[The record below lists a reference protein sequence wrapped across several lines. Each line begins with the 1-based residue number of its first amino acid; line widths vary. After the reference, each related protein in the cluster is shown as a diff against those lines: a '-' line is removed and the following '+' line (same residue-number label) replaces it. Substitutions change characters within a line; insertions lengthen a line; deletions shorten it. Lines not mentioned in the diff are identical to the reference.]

1 MFTLKVMPRPRLVWL
16 LGLSVEG
23 LIRVDP
29 SKTQNTC
36 SRLRRLSLGHHDG
49 ALKAILASTGR
60 NCRSFPSLRISRT
73 PREPALPT
81 SGKAPV
87 KDRERPGLILP
98 RDFVRNIALAGLR
111 MIAGDAVSGG
121 CTTALR

>member
-1 MFTLKVMPRPRLVWL
+1 MPQPRLEWL
-16 LGLSVEG
+16 LALSVEG

-49 ALKAILASTGR
+49 ALKAILAPRAGTAAASTR
-60 NCRSFPSLRISRT
+60 PRISRT
-73 PREPALPT
+73 PRAPALPT

-87 KDRERPGLILP
+87 KDREWLWPIL
-98 RDFVRNIALAGLR
+98 RRIHGSIALAGVGG
-111 MIAGDAVSGG
+111 IAGDAVSGS
-121 CTTALR
+121 CTTALRW